1 MEEKDTA
8 IFEDIAERT
17 GGDIYIGVSGP
28 VRTGKSTFIKKF
40 MELFVLPNIQEPH
53 DLERATDAL
62 PQAGTGKNVMTTEPK
77 FVPDDGV
84 QVEIMESITFT
95 VRMVDSVGFP
105 VEGATG
111 YEDEEGPRMV
121 MTPWFE
127 YEIPFEEAAEIG
139 TRKVMAEHSTLGLVI
154 TTDGSFGD
162 LGRDN
167 FVPAENQVIEEMKD
181 IGKPFIVLMNSAHPE
196 RDDTNE
202 WCKKLEEQYNVKVM
216 AVNCDELTAEDIEMI
231 MEQLL
236 YEFPVREVQVELPEW
251 VEELAAD
258 HWLRDDFEASVQEA
272 IGGIH
277 RLRDIEDALGVLEEP
292 DFTSGVD
299 LTNLEL
305 GSGIASID
313 VTASNSY
320 FYRVVGE
327 MNDVELEGKS
337 GLLRLM
343 KDLVI
348 AKEEWDKVSAG
359 LYDVRETGYGVITP
373 TMNEVEF
380 DEPELVRQGSQFGI
394 KLQARAPSLHLI
406 RADIYTEITPMVG
419 SERQSQQLVNYLTD
433 KMDKDPTAIVKTDI
447 FGKPIADLLREGIED
462 KLLEMPQDAQEKL
475 RETLIR
481 VLNEGGAGL
490 ICIII

>member
-1 MEEKDTA
+1 M
-8 IFEDIAERT
+8 IFQDIAERT

-40 MELFVLPNIQEPH
+40 MELLVLPNIQDDH

-62 PQAGTGKNVMTTEPK
+62 PQAGTGKSVMTTEPK
-77 FVPDDGV
+77 FVPDEGV
-84 QVEIMESITFT
+84 EVEIMESVTFT

-139 TRKVMAEHSTLGLVI
+139 TRKVMAEHSTLGLVV

-167 FVPAENQVIEEMKD
+167 FAQTEQLVIEELKE

-196 RDDTNE
+196 REDTLR
-202 WCKKLEEQYNVKVM
+202 WCEQLQKEHDVTVVP
-216 AVNCDELTAEDIEMI
+216 VNCDELAAEDIEMI
-231 MEQLL
+231 MEHLL
-236 YEFPVREVQVELPEW
+236 YEFPVQEVQVDLPDW
-251 VEELAAD
+251 VEELQAE
-258 HWLRDDFEASVQEA
+258 HWLKVGFEESIEGAVAQIE
-272 IGGIH
+272 
-277 RLRDIEDALGVLEEP
+277 RLRDVDDALCTLRQP
-292 DFTSGVD
+292 DFAEEVN
-299 LTNLEL
+299 LTNLQL
-305 GSGIASID
+305 GTGVASIE
-313 VTASNSY
+313 VSASEDY
-320 FYRVVGE
+320 FYQVLGE
-327 MNDVELEGKS
+327 MSEAELTDKAD
-337 GLLRLM
+337 LLRLM

-348 AKEEWDKVSAG
+348 AKEEYDKVSAG
-359 LYDVRETGYGVITP
+359 LYDVRETGYGVIAP
-373 TMNEVEF
+373 TMDEVEF

-394 KLQARAPSLHLI
+394 RLQARAPSLHLI

-419 SERQSQQLVNYLTD
+419 TERQSEQLVNYITD
-433 KMDKDPTAIVKTDI
+433 KMDQDPSAIVNTDI

-481 VLNEGGAGL
+481 ILNERTAGL